1 MIGYSDEQIL
11 KGILRHDNLILQYI
25 YKQYYYNINYFIR
38 KNQGSEDDASDIF
51 QEAIIIIYRKIKE
64 NDLIFEKSSFKNYLF
79 SVCRFLWLKQLE
91 KRRVEKQ
98 KLNDS
103 LPYQED
109 FYDDNLNELVEK
121 NERYGLYQKHFSTLS
136 TDCQKL
142 LQMFFE
148 KIPLREIAK
157 VMGYKSEKYAKKRK
171 YKCKE
176 LLISRIKQDAEFKK
190 ILEDDT

>member
-64 NDLIFEKSSFKNYLF
+64 NDLVFEKSSFKGYLF
-79 SVCRFLWLKQLE
+79 SVCRLLWLKQLE
-91 KRRVEKQ
+91 KRRVEKE

-109 FYDDNLNELVEK
+109 LYDDNLNEIVIK
-121 NERYGLYQKHFSTLS
+121 NERYGLYQKHFGALS

-142 LQMFFE
+142 LQLFFE
-148 KIPLREIAK
+148 KVSLKEIAM

-171 YKCKE
+171 FKCKE

>member
-38 KNQGSEDDASDIF
+38 KNQGSEDDASDVF

-157 VMGYKSEKYAKKRK
+157 VMGYKSDKYAKKRK

>member
-64 NDLIFEKSSFKNYLF
+64 NDLVFEKSSFKGYLF

-91 KRRVEKQ
+91 KRRIEKE
-98 KLNDS
+98 KLIDS
-103 LPYQED
+103 LPFQED
-109 FYDDNLNELVEK
+109 LYDDNLNELAEK
-121 NERYGLYQKHFSTLS
+121 NERYGLYQKHFGTLS
-136 TDCQKL
+136 SDCQKL
-142 LQMFFE
+142 LQLFFE
-148 KIPLREIAK
+148 KVSLKDIAK

-171 YKCKE
+171 FKCKE

>member
-1 MIGYSDEQIL
+1 MIVYSDEQIL

-25 YKQYYYNINYFIR
+25 YKQYYYNINYFIK

-51 QEAIIIIYRKIKE
+51 QEAIIVIYRKLKE
-64 NDLIFEKSSFKNYLF
+64 NDLIFEKSSFAGYLF

-91 KRRVEKQ
+91 KRKIERER
-98 KLNDS
+98 LNDS
-103 LPYQED
+103 LPFQED
-109 FYDDNLNELVEK
+109 LYDENLVEVIDK
-121 NERYGLYQKHFSTLS
+121 NERYGLYQKHFGTLS

-148 KIPLREIAK
+148 KVPLKEIAR
-157 VMGYKSEKYAKKRK
+157 VMGYKGEKYAKTRK

-176 LLISRIKQDAEFKK
+176 LLIRRIKQDTEFKK

>member
-51 QEAIIIIYRKIKE
+51 QEAIIIIYRKIKD
-64 NDLIFEKSSFKNYLF
+64 NDLIFEKSSFKGYLF

-91 KRRVEKQ
+91 KRRIEKE

-109 FYDDNLNELVEK
+109 LYDDNLNELVEK

-142 LQMFFE
+142 MQLFFE
-148 KIPLREIAK
+148 KVSLKDIAK

-171 YKCKE
+171 FKCKE
-176 LLISRIKQDAEFKK
+176 LLISRIKQDAQFKK

>member
-25 YKQYYYNINYFIR
+25 YKQYYYSINYFIR

-64 NDLIFEKSSFKNYLF
+64 NDLIFEKSSFKGYLF

-91 KRRVEKQ
+91 KRRIEKE

-103 LPYQED
+103 LPYHED
-109 FYDDNLNELVEK
+109 LYDDNFNELVEK

-142 LQMFFE
+142 LQLFFE
-148 KIPLREIAK
+148 KVSLKEIAK

-171 YKCKE
+171 FKCKE
-176 LLISRIKQDAEFKK
+176 LLINRIKQDAEFNK

>member
-64 NDLIFEKSSFKNYLF
+64 NDLVFEKSSFKGYLF
-79 SVCRFLWLKQLE
+79 SVCRLLWLKQLE
-91 KRRVEKQ
+91 KRRVEKE

-109 FYDDNLNELVEK
+109 LYDDNLNEIVIK
-121 NERYGLYQKHFSTLS
+121 NERYGLYQKHFGALS

-142 LQMFFE
+142 LQLFFE
-148 KIPLREIAK
+148 KVSLKEIAIM
-157 VMGYKSEKYAKKRK
+157 MGYKSEKYAKKRK
-171 YKCKE
+171 FKCKE

>member
-64 NDLIFEKSSFKNYLF
+64 NDLIFEKSSFKGYLF

-91 KRRVEKQ
+91 KRRVEKE

-109 FYDDNLNELVEK
+109 LYDDNLNELAEK
-121 NERYGLYQKHFSTLS
+121 NERYGLYQKHFGTLS

-142 LQMFFE
+142 LQLFFE
-148 KIPLREIAK
+148 KVSLKEIAK

-171 YKCKE
+171 FKCKE